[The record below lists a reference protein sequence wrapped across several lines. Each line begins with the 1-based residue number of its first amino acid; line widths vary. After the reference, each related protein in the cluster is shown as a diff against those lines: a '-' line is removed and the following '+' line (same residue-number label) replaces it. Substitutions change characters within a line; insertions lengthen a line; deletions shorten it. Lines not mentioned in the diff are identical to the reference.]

1 MKSVQIRNYFWYVFS
16 CIQSESRKIR
26 SRNNPVFGPFSRS
39 DRTEN
44 NQKKFKHQINFCKK
58 LLRTKKK
65 SYYSNLDIKKAI
77 DNKTFW
83 KTMIPLFTKGPL
95 KGEKINLIENGKNIS
110 NDTDFCYI
118 FDGFF
123 L

>member
-1 MKSVQIRNYFWYVFS
+1 
-16 CIQSESRKIR
+16 
-26 SRNNPVFGPFSRS
+26 
-39 DRTEN
+39 
-44 NQKKFKHQINFCKK
+44 
-58 LLRTKKK
+58 
-65 SYYSNLDIKKAI
+65 
-77 DNKTFW
+77 
-83 KTMIPLFTKGPL
+83 MIPLFTKRPL